1 MILSVLLAGVVTAAS
16 SATGRQSPTG
26 YVTVTSTPPA
36 KGDVGTVTW
45 DLPYGEPSTLDWL
58 NAAAYSENTVLS
70 NLCEGLMRTNP
81 NLEVGPALASSV
93 SHPNALTWVY
103 KLRRGV
109 TFWDGKPL
117 TVADVV
123 FSLRRTA
130 SPKSA
135 AFWTHPTF
143 DNVKS
148 ITPGPGFAVTVHL
161 TKPDALFPEMI
172 ATAAGTIGERAY
184 ILAKG
189 KTYGTARGGV
199 MCTGPFMLKKWTPGS
214 GVTIVR
220 NPHYWDTAHRA
231 KAAEIDFKF
240 LTDPSTITNAL
251 LSGQIDGA
259 FEAPISAVQKLRTSS
274 VGKLYVGKS
283 TEFVSLTHTL
293 KRGPMRNVLIRHALS
308 LAISRDQIASAIFQG
323 TATPILAFGPP
334 DLWSYAN
341 STFTAGYN
349 QLPSTAVDLD
359 KAKQLVKQAGSPKQS
374 MSLLVNA
381 DDVAATQTATLIQ
394 AAATSIGLN
403 VKIDPLPAAQT
414 IAISFDPKRAAQYDM
429 IVYVSS
435 YSDVADPLEFNLSV
449 LHTGGAFNGNGY
461 SNKRVDRLVDEARA
475 TLDPTRRAQ
484 LINAAQAQGL
494 GRDLKMICLDTYGER
509 LFMNNRITGA
519 VPSLPSELY
528 FPWARDLGSAK

>member
-1 MILSVLLAGVVTAAS
+1 MIAGVVAAAS
-16 SATGRQSPTG
+16 SAAGRQQAAG

-36 KGDVGTVTW
+36 KGDIGTVTW

-81 NLEVGPALASSV
+81 NLSIGPGLASSV

-109 TFWDGKPL
+109 SFWNGKPL

-135 AFWTHPTF
+135 AFWTHPTY
-143 DNVKS
+143 DDVKS

-220 NPHYWDTAHRA
+220 NPNYWDKAHRA

-259 FEAPISAVQKLRTSS
+259 FEAPISATQKLKTSS
-274 VGKLYVGKS
+274 VGKFYLGKS
-283 TEFVSLTHTL
+283 TEFVGVSSTQ
-293 KRGPMRNVLIRHALS
+293 KKGPMQDVRIRSALS
-308 LAISRDQIASAIFQG
+308 LAIDRSQITNAIFQG
-323 TATPILAFGPP
+323 TATPTKAFGPP
-334 DLWSYAN
+334 NLWSYAN
-341 STFTAGYN
+341 STFAAGYS
-349 QLPSTAVDLD
+349 QLPSTAVNLT
-359 KAKQLVKQAGSPKQS
+359 KAKELVKQAGSPKQS

-403 VKIDPLPAAQT
+403 VKISPLPAAQT

-429 IVYVSS
+429 IVFVSS
-435 YSDVADPLEFNLSV
+435 YSDVADPLEFNLSI
-449 LHTGGAFNGNGY
+449 LHSGGAFNLNNY
-461 SNKRVDRLVDEARA
+461 ANKAVDTAVDQARA
-475 TLDPTRRAQ
+475 TLNPTRRAQ
-484 LINAAQAQGL
+484 LINKAQAQGL
-494 GRDLKMICLDTYGER
+494 GRDLAQITLVNYGER

-528 FPWARDLGSAK
+528 YPWARDLGSTK